1 MLLLLALLALAD
13 PRTEPPWAT
22 TIPAGTVATE
32 VATTRELAQRTATA
46 PADLVLF
53 AVSEH
58 RGSLEPCACVKRPR
72 GSLARFLG
80 YVVAARDAA
89 PAPSL
94 VAHGGYWLADAIDY
108 AGQLRREVALQ
119 DQWMF
124 RAMRE
129 VSWSAINVTAHDVA
143 GLVALRQTGVDV
155 SIGELPL
162 VSAHISGPG
171 IEPYRVVDRG
181 GVRVGFTGLS
191 GEAPSMADLAPYSIR
206 PSAAAKDV
214 IEELRA
220 KVDVLVIL
228 SWTPTGSSVANPYRK
243 LADVVIDAN
252 QLPETL
258 DAVLEKGTLTVFPAF
273 QGVRATEVRLDIDNK
288 KVVGALDRAVDLDSA
303 VPSPPAIASVT
314 AEARREID
322 ALKKELY
329 GP

>member
-1 MLLLLALLALAD
+1 MLALLALVALAA

-22 TIPAGTVATE
+22 QVPVGSVSSE
-32 VATTRELAQRTATA
+32 VATTRDIGQRTATA

-72 GSLARFLG
+72 GSLGRFLG
-80 YVVAARDAA
+80 YVQASRDAA

-94 VAHGGYWLADAIDY
+94 LAHGGYWLADAIDY
-108 AGQLRREVALQ
+108 AGQLRKEVALA

-129 VSWSAINVTAHDVA
+129 LSWSAVNVTAHDVA
-143 GLVALRQTGVDV
+143 GLVALRQTGIDV

-162 VSAHISGPG
+162 VSAHLSGPG

-191 GEAPSMADLAPYSIR
+191 GEAPSMADLAPYSIA
-206 PSAAAKDV
+206 PASAAKAV
-214 IEELRA
+214 IEELRG

-228 SWTPTGSSVANPYRK
+228 AWTPSGRSVADPYRA
-243 LADVVIDAN
+243 LADVVIDAQ

-258 DAVLEKGTLTVFPAF
+258 EAVYDRGTLTAFPAF
-273 QGVRATEVRLDIDNK
+273 QGVRATELRLDIEGK
-288 KVVGALDRAVDLDSA
+288 KLVGALDRAVDLDTA
-303 VPSPPAIASVT
+303 VPAPAAIASVA
-314 AEARREID
+314 AEARREIE
-322 ALKKELY
+322 AMKKELY